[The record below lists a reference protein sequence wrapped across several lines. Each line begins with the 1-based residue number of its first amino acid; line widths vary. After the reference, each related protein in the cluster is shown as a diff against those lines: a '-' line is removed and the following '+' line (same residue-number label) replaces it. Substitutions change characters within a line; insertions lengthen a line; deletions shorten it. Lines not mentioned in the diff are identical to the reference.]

1 MKKKFILSYFLFL
14 ISILGLPKDLLSQNV
29 GIGTTTPNAK
39 AALEIK
45 ATDKG
50 VLFPRLT
57 NSQRNAITNPPNG
70 LHIFNTDEHCLNY
83 YDSVY
88 QFWNC
93 YCDSCQTVVITISGN
108 MCKVNFYD
116 LYAKGSPAKKYLV
129 NILAGVTISGCNPGD
144 TALSFNAMPFN
155 AVITINN
162 YGTIEGGGG
171 VGGNGTVNQG
181 CMPFPANATSGQNG
195 GYAISTKT
203 GILVNVNNY
212 GIVTGGGGGGA
223 GSGGVNSSTGYGG
236 GGGGGAGIVAG
247 LGGNG
252 GGVFVTNPIIGGCSG
267 AISYQGQN
275 GTTGQATSGGP
286 GGAGVGGGSSGG
298 NGGGRGQAGQ
308 NGAGYLSSSAIG
320 GLAGKAIGGGA
331 GNSITNISGGQ
342 SFGVVD

>member
-1 MKKKFILSYFLFL
+1 MKKIIIILYF
-14 ISILGLPKDLLSQNV
+14 SILGLAKDSFAQNV

-57 NSQRNAITNPPNG
+57 SVQRNAITNPPNG

-93 YCDSCQTVVITISGN
+93 YCDSCQTVVITITGN

-129 NILAGVTISGCNPGD
+129 NILAGVTISGCSPGD

-171 VGGNGTVNQG
+171 VGGNGTVYPG
-181 CMPFPANATSGQNG
+181 CMPFPRSATPGQNG

-203 GILVNVNNY
+203 GILINVNNY
-212 GIVTGGGGGGA
+212 GIVAGGGGGGG
-223 GSGGVNSSTGYGG
+223 GSGGVSSDQSLGYGG
-236 GGGGGAGIVAG
+236 GGGGGAGIVVGPGG
-247 LGGNG
+247 LGGG
-252 GGVFVTNPIIGGCSG
+252 FFTSSPPPFPACQG
-267 AISYQGQN
+267 AVSYQGQN
-275 GTTGQATSGGP
+275 GTIGQATSGGP
-286 GGAGVGGGSSGG
+286 GGAGAGGGFSGG

-308 NGAGYLSSSAIG
+308 NGAGYLSGLAIG

-331 GNSITNISGGQ
+331 SNSIVNISSGQ